1 SRLGNTCESTGEPWT
16 KMETFSSRNLAM
28 QAEKKILSRMASK
41 SMVNMFID
49 DTSSEILDELYR
61 ISKEYTQNRTESQ
74 KVIKNLIK
82 VAVKISVLY
91 RNNRFSK
98 EELDLAEEFKQ
109 KLHQGAMTA
118 ISFHEVDFTFEKAV
132 LAKLLQECRDL
143 LLKLVEKH
151 LTPKSHGRI
160 RHVFDHFADT
170 ELLAKLYSPGEPYQP
185 HLKKICEGI
194 NRLIDE
200 GKL

>member
-1 SRLGNTCESTGEPWT
+1 
-16 KMETFSSRNLAM
+16 MEAFSSRNLAM

-41 SMVNMFID
+41 SMANMFID

-91 RNNRFSK
+91 RNNRFSP
-98 EELDLAEEFKQ
+98 EELALAEEFKR

-118 ISFHEVDFTFEKAV
+118 ISFHEVEFTFEKAV
-132 LAKLLQECRDL
+132 LAELLRDCSDL
-143 LLKLVEKH
+143 LLRLVEKH

-185 HLKKICEGI
+185 RLKKICEGM

>member
-1 SRLGNTCESTGEPWT
+1 MES
-16 KMETFSSRNLAM
+16 FSSRNLAL

-61 ISKEYTQNRTESQ
+61 VSKEFTQNRNESQ

-91 RNNRFSK
+91 RNNRFSDQ
-98 EELDLAEEFKQ
+98 ELSLAEDFKQ
-109 KLHQGAMTA
+109 KLHHGAMTA
-118 ISFHEVDFTFEKAV
+118 ISFYEVEFTFENAI
-132 LAKLLQECRDL
+132 LAQLLHECRDL

-160 RHVFDHFADT
+160 RHVFDHFANT
-170 ELLAKLYSPGEPYQP
+170 ELLTLLYSPGEPYQP
-185 HLKKICEGI
+185 RLKKICDGL

>member
-1 SRLGNTCESTGEPWT
+1 
-16 KMETFSSRNLAM
+16 METFSSRSLAM

-41 SMVNMFID
+41 SMANMFID

-61 ISKEYTQNRTESQ
+61 ISKEYTQNRAESQ

-91 RNNRFSK
+91 RNNCFSQ
-98 EELDLAEEFKQ
+98 EELILAEEFKQ

-118 ISFHEVDFTFEKAV
+118 ISFHEVDFTFEKLV
-132 LAKLLQECRDL
+132 LAELLRECRDL

-160 RHVFDHFADT
+160 RHVFDHFANT
-170 ELLAKLYSPGEPYQP
+170 ELLALLYSPGEPYQP
-185 HLKKICEGI
+185 RLEKICEGM

>member
-1 SRLGNTCESTGEPWT
+1 
-16 KMETFSSRNLAM
+16 METFSSRSLAI

-41 SMVNMFID
+41 SMANMFID
-49 DTSSEILDELYR
+49 DTSSEILDEIYR
-61 ISKEYTQNRTESQ
+61 VSKEYTQNRAESQ

-82 VAVKISVLY
+82 MTVKISVLY
-91 RNNRFSK
+91 RNNCFSD
-98 EELDLAEEFKQ
+98 EELCWAAEFKH

-118 ISFHEVDFTFEKAV
+118 ISFHEVDFTFEKAI

-143 LLKLVEKH
+143 LLKLVENH
-151 LTPKSHGRI
+151 LTPKSLGRI

-170 ELLAKLYSPGEPYQP
+170 ELLTRLYSPGEPYQP
-185 HLKKICEGI
+185 RLKKICEGL

>member
-1 SRLGNTCESTGEPWT
+1 
-16 KMETFSSRNLAM
+16 MEAFSSRNLAL

-41 SMVNMFID
+41 SVANMFID

-61 ISKEYTQNRTESQ
+61 ISKEYTQNRAASQ

-91 RNNRFSK
+91 RNRRFS
-98 EELDLAEEFKQ
+98 EAELGLAEEFKR

-118 ISFHEVDFTFEKAV
+118 ISFHQVAFTFEKAV
-132 LAKLLQECRDL
+132 LVQILQECRDL
-143 LLKLVEKH
+143 LLRLVDKH

-160 RHVFDHFADT
+160 RHVFDHFADV
-170 ELLAKLYSPGEPYQP
+170 ELLAQLYSPGEPYQP
-185 HLKKICEGI
+185 HLRKICEGLS
-194 NRLIDE
+194 RLLDE
-200 GKL
+200 GRL

>member
-1 SRLGNTCESTGEPWT
+1 
-16 KMETFSSRNLAM
+16 METFSSRNLAL
-28 QAEKKILSRMASK
+28 QAEKKILSRMATK
-41 SMVNMFID
+41 SMANMFID
-49 DTSSEILDELYR
+49 DTTSEILDELYR
-61 ISKEYTQNRTESQ
+61 VSKEFTQNRAESQ

-91 RNNRFSK
+91 RNHRFSQ
-98 EELDLAEEFKQ
+98 EELNLAEEFKK
-109 KLHQGAMTA
+109 KLRQGAMTA
-118 ISFHEVDFTFEKAV
+118 ISFHEVEFTFETAV
-132 LAKLLQECRDL
+132 LVRILQECRDL

-160 RHVFDHFADT
+160 RHVFDHFANV
-170 ELLAKLYSPGEPYQP
+170 ELLTRLYGSGEPYQH
-185 HLKKICEGI
+185 HLKKICEGM

>member
-1 SRLGNTCESTGEPWT
+1 MES
-16 KMETFSSRNLAM
+16 FSSRNLAL

-41 SMVNMFID
+41 SMANMFID

-61 ISKEYTQNRTESQ
+61 VSKEYTQNRAESQ

-91 RNNRFSK
+91 RNDRFSDD
-98 EELDLAEEFKQ
+98 ELCLAEEFKR
-109 KLHQGAMTA
+109 KLHHGAMTT
-118 ISFHEVDFTFEKAV
+118 ISFYEVDFTFEKAV
-132 LAKLLQECRDL
+132 LAQLLQECRDL
-143 LLKLVEKH
+143 LLKLVENH

-160 RHVFDHFADT
+160 RHVFDHFANTD
-170 ELLAKLYSPGEPYQP
+170 LLAQLYSPGEPYQP
-185 HLKKICEGI
+185 RLRRICEGL

>member
-1 SRLGNTCESTGEPWT
+1 
-16 KMETFSSRNLAM
+16 METFNSRNLAM

-41 SMVNMFID
+41 SMANMFID

-61 ISKEYTQNRTESQ
+61 ISKEYTQNRAESQ

-91 RNNRFSK
+91 RNNRFSSA
-98 EELDLAEEFKQ
+98 ELGLAEEFKH

-132 LAKLLQECRDL
+132 LVQILQECRDL
-143 LLKLVEKH
+143 LLQLVEKH
-151 LTPKSHGRI
+151 LTAKSHGRI
-160 RHVFDHFADT
+160 RHVFDHFADV
-170 ELLAKLYSPGEPYQP
+170 ELLTRLYSPGEPYQP
-185 HLKKICEGI
+185 RLKKVCDGM